1 MTMPARTDN
10 RRSIAVV
17 SAVMKKDG
25 FPDLVL
31 NEVFA
36 TQEEIDNGMHY
47 YFVEA
52 ELLQAGFEEPFVHFA
67 DGESP
72 SFLHPAVRE
81 YLGLSPAVDEPII
94 LTFPEKT

>member
-1 MTMPARTDN
+1 MPTRTDN

-25 FPDLVL
+25 HPDFVL

-36 TQEEIDNGMHY
+36 TQEEIDNGLHY

-52 ELLQAGFEEPFVHFA
+52 ELLQAGFEEPFVHF
-67 DGESP
+67 DQRESP

-81 YLGLSPAVDEPII
+81 YLGISLTANEPII

>member
-1 MTMPARTDN
+1 MPARTDH

-52 ELLQAGFEEPFVHFA
+52 ALLQAGFEEPFVHF
-67 DGESP
+67 DQSESP

-81 YLGLSPAVDEPII
+81 YLGLSPAFNEPII
-94 LTFPEKT
+94 LTFPEKS